1 MLTDKV
7 VMITGAGSGLGREL
21 AKAFCQKGATVLGV
35 GRNVEALKETGS
47 QRTEGDFVPVV
58 ADVSDF
64 TQIKNAVET
73 MLAVHKRIDILFN
86 NAAVYPKENFLQ
98 EDAEVFASAL
108 AINMGGLA
116 NCCKA
121 VLPAMIA
128 QNFGRVYNLGSWA
141 HLGPIANSAVYS
153 ATKGGVHALTKGIA
167 VDVASAYPDA
177 DIEIHE
183 WIPGHLNTQ
192 MSDYTGME
200 PAQAASWAVA
210 MAERPYASKRNSIF
224 EQSWEWQPPRS
235 LKERVTSKLMFWK
248 K

>member
-1 MLTDKV
+1 MLTNKV

-21 AKAFCQKGATVLGV
+21 AKAFCDQGATVLGV

-47 QRTEGDFVPVV
+47 QRSEGEFVPVV

-64 TQIKNAVET
+64 TQVKNAVET
-73 MLAVHKRIDILFN
+73 LLAVHKRIDILFN
-86 NAAVYPKENFLQ
+86 NAAVYPKANFLH
-98 EDAEVFASAL
+98 EDAADFASAL
-108 AINMGGLA
+108 AINMGGVA

-128 QNFGRVYNLGSWA
+128 QNFGRIYNLGSWA
-141 HLGPIANSAVYS
+141 HLGPIADSAVYS
-153 ATKGGVHALTKGIA
+153 ATKGGVHSLTKGIA
-167 VDVASAYPDA
+167 VDVDNAYPEA

-200 PAQAASWAVA
+200 PALAASWAVE
-210 MAERPYASKRNSIF
+210 MASRPHASKKNSIF
-224 EQSWEWQPPRS
+224 EQGWEWQPPRS
-235 LKERVTSKLMFWK
+235 LKQKIKAKLLFWK